1 MMTDGYTPAMRESIR
16 RVEATRSAR
25 MQETWAMMTPVE
37 KQEVL
42 RRFHPDY
49 KPEGMRELRAGP
61 AKGMRTPHELADL
74 LEGHSLLR
82 DRQLDLDRID
92 FDTDVLIIGGGG
104 AGSAAAL
111 LAREQGVKVLMVTK
125 LRHGDANTMM
135 AQGGIQAADKANDS
149 PIMHYLDVIGGGH
162 FSNDPDLVEAL
173 VRDAPEVIAWLES
186 LGCMFDKEPDG
197 TMISIHGGGT
207 SRKRMH
213 SARDYSGAEIMRTL
227 RDEVRSHPEE
237 ITVVE
242 FAPAIELI
250 LDDNGQCAGAIL
262 LNLETGEHYVVRAKA
277 TVLATGGSGRLHYQ
291 GFATTNH
298 YGATGDGVILA
309 YRVGANTSFLDT
321 MQYHPTGAA
330 YPAQIVGL
338 LVTEKVRGLGAQV
351 CNIEGKQFVYPRET
365 RDVEASAIIR
375 ECVEREMG
383 ITTPSGF
390 TGVWLDSPMIDL
402 IHGPGTIQK
411 ELPAMV
417 RQFARFGIDIIQDP
431 MLVYPTLHY
440 QNGGVA
446 LKPDGSTSVPN
457 LYGAGE
463 ISGGVHGRNR
473 LMGNSLLEVTV
484 YGRRAGRA
492 AGQRALEVTP
502 GKLTLGHVAD
512 WEKELEDA
520 GIETDVESPLILPD
534 YTRHGR

>member
-1 MMTDGYTPAMRESIR
+1 MEGYTPAMRESIK
-16 RVEATRSAR
+16 RVEATRPAR
-25 MQETWAMMTPVE
+25 LQETWPMMSPTE
-37 KQEVL
+37 KQQIL
-42 RRFHPDY
+42 RDCHPDY
-49 KPEGMRELRAGP
+49 KPEGMRELRVGP
-61 AKGMRTPHELADL
+61 ARGMRTPHELADL
-74 LEGHSLLR
+74 LEGHSLVR
-82 DRQLDLDRID
+82 NVDLDLEQVD

-111 LAREQGVKVLMVTK
+111 LAREQGAKVLMVTK

-135 AQGGIQAADKANDS
+135 AQGGIQAADKPNDS
-149 PIMHYLDVIGGGH
+149 PVTHYLDVLGGGH

-173 VRDAPEVIAWLES
+173 VRDAPEVIAWLEN

-197 TMISIHGGGT
+197 TLVTIHGGGT

-213 SARDYSGAEIMRTL
+213 SARDYTGAEIMRTL
-227 RDEVRSHPEE
+227 RDEVRSYPED
-237 ITVVE
+237 ITVLE
-242 FAPAIELI
+242 FAPAHELVM
-250 LDDNGQCAGAIL
+250 DDRGQVAGAVL
-262 LNLETGEHYVVRAKA
+262 HNLETGEHCVVRAKA
-277 TVLATGGSGRLHYQ
+277 TIIATGGSGRLHYQ
-291 GFATTNH
+291 EFATTNH
-298 YGATGDGVILA
+298 YGATGDGLVLA
-309 YRVGANTSFLDT
+309 YRVGAQLSFLDT

-330 YPAQIVGL
+330 YPTQILGL

-351 CNIEGKQFVYPRET
+351 CNVHGDQFVFPRET

-375 ECVEREMG
+375 ECVERG
-383 ITTPSGF
+383 NGVVTPSGF
-390 TGVWLDSPMIDL
+390 VGVWLDSPMIDIL
-402 IHGPGTIQK
+402 HGPGTIEA

-417 RQFARFGIDIIQDP
+417 RQFERFGVDMVRDP
-431 MLVYPTLHY
+431 LLVYPTLHY
-440 QNGGVA
+440 QNGGVS

-492 AGQRALEVTP
+492 AAQRSKEVIL
-502 GKLTLGHVAD
+502 GELTLDHVKA
-512 WEKELEDA
+512 WEEQVAEA

-534 YTRHGR
+534 YVRHVR